1 MPDKKSE
8 KIKMQDSKLTA
19 YRPTH
24 AEIDLGAIRYN
35 FSQIKKRIAPH
46 VKILVAVKANAYG
59 HGMLE
64 VSRALAACGV
74 DYFGA
79 GTVDEALQ
87 LKKARL
93 NIPILNLTAI
103 ARREAEA
110 IVDNNIIQTV
120 PDAVMAAMLNN
131 IAQKKKK
138 KQKVHL
144 KIDTGM
150 GRLGIW
156 HDEAINFINQTSKL
170 KNLLID
176 GIFTH
181 FSSADEDMV
190 ATGLQIN
197 NFLSLLKELKSAG
210 INIKY
215 KHAANSAAAINYN
228 SAHLNIIRP
237 GVMIYGLYPSL
248 SLKDTISLKPALSLK
263 SRISCIKF
271 TPRGRHISYGGT
283 YVTRKKTK
291 IAIVPIGYGDG
302 YNRLLSNRGEV
313 LIREKRAPVIGRVCM
328 DQIMVD
334 VGAINSV
341 KISDEVILIGRQ
353 GSESVTAEEIAVLCN
368 TIPYEVTCWIGARVP
383 KIYKNT

>member
-1 MPDKKSE
+1 M
-8 KIKMQDSKLTA
+8 TT
-19 YRPTH
+19 YRPTY
-24 AEIDLGAIRYN
+24 AEIDLDAIRHN
-35 FSQIKKRIAPH
+35 FFQIKKRIAPH

-59 HGMLE
+59 HGILE
-64 VSRALAACGV
+64 VSRTLAACGV
-74 DYFGA
+74 NYFGV

-103 ARREAEA
+103 TKREAEA
-110 IVDNNIIQTV
+110 VVDNNIIQTV
-120 PDAVMAAMLNN
+120 PDAVIASLLNN
-131 IAQKKKK
+131 IAEKKKK
-138 KQKVHL
+138 IAKVHL

-150 GRLGIW
+150 GRLGAW
-156 HDEAINFINQTSKL
+156 HDEAINFIKQSYKL

-181 FSSADEDMV
+181 FSGADEDMV
-190 ATGLQIN
+190 ATGCQIN
-197 NFLSLLKELKSAG
+197 IFLSLLRELKKAG
-210 INIKY
+210 VDIKY
-215 KHAANSAAAINYN
+215 KHAANSAATVNYN

-237 GVMIYGLYPSL
+237 GVMIYGLYPSPH
-248 SLKDTISLKPALSLK
+248 LKGAINLKPALSLK
-263 SRISCIKF
+263 SRISCIKY

-283 YVTRKKTK
+283 YVTRKNTK

-302 YNRLLSNRGEV
+302 YNRQLSNKGEV
-313 LIREKRAPVIGRVCM
+313 LIRGKRVPVIGRVCM
-328 DQIMVD
+328 DQIMID

-353 GSESVTAEEIAVLCN
+353 GSESVTTEEIAVLCS

-383 KIYKNT
+383 RIYKNT